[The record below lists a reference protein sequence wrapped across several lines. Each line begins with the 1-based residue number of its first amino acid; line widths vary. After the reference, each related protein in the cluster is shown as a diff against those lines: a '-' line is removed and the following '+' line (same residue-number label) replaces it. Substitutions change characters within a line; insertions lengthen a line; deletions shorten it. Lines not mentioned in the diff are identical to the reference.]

1 MLTIKELE
9 QAVSSLPREELAR
22 FREWFDEFD
31 AKAWDKQLE
40 ADVKTGKLNKITEA
54 QIPIIAQAKPKNYE
68 AFGKSLILGKL

>member
-1 MLTIKELE
+1 MLTMKELE

-40 ADVKTGKLNKITEA
+40 ADVKKGKLNKIAESA
-54 QIPIIAQAKPKNYE
+54 IGDYRAGKAKE
-68 AFGKSLILGKL
+68 L

>member
-1 MLTIKELE
+1 MLTIKQLE

-40 ADVKTGKLNKITEA
+40 VDVKTGKLNKVAESAISDYRAE
-54 QIPIIAQAKPKNYE
+54 
-68 AFGKSLILGKL
+68 L

>member
-9 QAVSSLPREELAR
+9 QAVSGLPREELTR

-40 ADVKTGKLNKITEA
+40 ADVKAGKLNKIAEDA
-54 QIPIIAQAKPKNYE
+54 ISDYRAGKAKE
-68 AFGKSLILGKL
+68 L

>member
-1 MLTIKELE
+1 MLTMKELE

-54 QIPIIAQAKPKNYE
+54 ANSDYRAGKAKE
-68 AFGKSLILGKL
+68 L

>member
-22 FREWFDEFD
+22 FREWFDEYD

-40 ADVKTGKLNKITEA
+40 ADVKTGRLNKIA
-54 QIPIIAQAKPKNYE
+54 DSAIADYRAGKAK
-68 AFGKSLILGKL
+68 GL

>member
-9 QAVSSLPREELAR
+9 QAVSSLPREELTR

-40 ADVKTGKLNKITEA
+40 ADAKAGKLNKIAEA
-54 QIPIIAQAKPKNYE
+54 AISDYRAGKAKE
-68 AFGKSLILGKL
+68 L

>member
-40 ADVKTGKLNKITEA
+40 ADAESRKI
-54 QIPIIAQAKPKNYE
+54 K
-68 AFGKSLILGKL
+68 

>member
-22 FREWFDEFD
+22 FREWFDEYD

-40 ADVKTGKLNKITEA
+40 ADVKTGRLNKIAESA
-54 QIPIIAQAKPKNYE
+54 IADYHAGKAKE
-68 AFGKSLILGKL
+68 L

>member
-9 QAVSSLPREELAR
+9 RAVSSLPREELAR

-40 ADVKTGKLNKITEA
+40 ADVKAGKLNKIADEA
-54 QIPIIAQAKPKNYE
+54 IRDYRAGKAKE
-68 AFGKSLILGKL
+68 L

>member
-9 QAVSSLPREELAR
+9 QAVSNLPREELAR

-40 ADVKTGKLNKITEA
+40 VDVKTGKLNKIADAAISDYHTGK
-54 QIPIIAQAKPKNYE
+54 AKE
-68 AFGKSLILGKL
+68 L

>member
-40 ADVKTGKLNKITEA
+40 TDAKAGKLNR
-54 QIPIIAQAKPKNYE
+54 IAEDAISDYRAGKAK
-68 AFGKSLILGKL
+68 KL

>member
-40 ADVKTGKLNKITEA
+40 ADAKAGKLNKIAETA
-54 QIPIIAQAKPKNYE
+54 ISDYRAGKAKE
-68 AFGKSLILGKL
+68 L

>member
-40 ADVKTGKLNKITEA
+40 ADAKTGKLTKIA
-54 QIPIIAQAKPKNYE
+54 DSAIADYRAGKAK
-68 AFGKSLILGKL
+68 GL

>member
-1 MLTIKELE
+1 MVTMKELE

-40 ADVKTGKLNKITEA
+40 ADAKTGKLNKIVDSA
-54 QIPIIAQAKPKNYE
+54 IADYRAGKAKE
-68 AFGKSLILGKL
+68 L